1 MELPKENLA
10 DALSLTRDCRKTVS
24 SLKVR
29 CMECAQEEQIDALS
43 LTRERVRV
51 WVSENLSLQKLNS
64 AQKKDRHPHP
74 PSPIDKWERAQK
86 MYSR

>member
-1 MELPKENLA
+1 MYFP
-10 DALSLTRDCRKTVS
+10 LSKTVEKLFQLES
-24 SLKVR
+24 AMNRML
-29 CMECAQEEQIDALS
+29 QEKLIDALS